1 LPNLIINVCYNINV
15 KPHAGSAKI
24 KQSPWITLAILSSI
38 GLLAMYAETMLLPA
52 IPDII
57 TDFHINYS
65 TSSWILTAYLISGA
79 VMTPIAGKL
88 SDIYGKKKILLIIM
102 IINTIGVTLGG
113 LAFSISFLFISRII
127 QGVGLSMFPIA
138 FGIIRSQFPP
148 QKLAVA
154 QGIFISTFAG
164 GSAVGLAVG
173 GPIVNYFGWHATFLS
188 ILPIAVALI
197 VMVHRLIYVNEEEQ
211 KSPKSKLD
219 FDYCCVF
226 TKLNQEQ
233 LHSERKSAEQVN
245 IISGTDS
252 GRFTNLV
259 DIKGAAT
266 LAVTITFFLL
276 AISYMENFSNPS
288 NLIPLISFSVVSVV
302 SLLFFIRVERRLSL
316 TRTSTKTTSTR
327 TTSPSPIVNL
337 NLMIHKILLPT
348 NMNLMIVSIT
358 MFMVYQSIPIL
369 VRSPQPLGFGG
380 DAIAAGNVQLPFMI
394 LSFSVS
400 SIAGVIMSK
409 FGNLNITLLGNVI
422 STIGF
427 FLLFMFHSTEILIS
441 INLGIIAI
449 GLSFSR
455 VGGYNIVAASAPQ
468 QYSGV
473 AYGMTVLLFYVG
485 MAIGPA
491 IAGVYMQLHQMSVS
505 TTVGLSSYP
514 SAESY
519 NLIFLTAGVISLI
532 SIGLALLLKKQI

>member
-1 LPNLIINVCYNINV
+1 V
-15 KPHAGSAKI
+15 KPYAGSAKI

-38 GLLAMYAETMLLPA
+38 GLIAMHAETMLLPA

-57 TDFHINYS
+57 RDFHINYS

-88 SDIYGKKKILLIIM
+88 SDIYGKKKVLLIIM
-102 IINTIGVTLGG
+102 LINTIGVTLGG
-113 LAFSISFLFISRII
+113 LAFSISFLFIARII
-127 QGVGLSMFPIA
+127 QGIGLSMFPIA

-164 GSAVGLAVG
+164 GAAVGLAVG
-173 GPIVNYFGWHATFLS
+173 GTIVNYFGWHATFLS
-188 ILPIAVALI
+188 ILPIEVALI
-197 VMVHRLIYVNEEEQ
+197 VMVRRLIYVSKEEQ
-211 KSPKSKLD
+211 ESPKSKLD

-233 LHSERKSAEQVN
+233 LQSERKSAEQVH
-245 IISGTDS
+245 IISRTDTS
-252 GRFTNLV
+252 RFTNLV

-276 AISYMENFSNPS
+276 AISYMENISNPS
-288 NLIPLISFSVVSVV
+288 NLIPLISFSVVSVI
-302 SLLFFIRVERRLSL
+302 SLLFFIRIERRLSL
-316 TRTSTKTTSTR
+316 MTTSAKTTMT

-337 NLMIHKILLPT
+337 NLKIHKILLPT

-400 SIAGVIMSK
+400 SIAGVVISK
-409 FGNLNITLLGNVI
+409 FGNLNITLVGNVI

-473 AYGMTVLLFYVG
+473 AYGMTVLLFYIG

-491 IAGVYMQLHQMSVS
+491 IAGVYMQSHQMSVS

-532 SIGLALLLKKQI
+532 SIGLALFLKKQM

>member
-1 LPNLIINVCYNINV
+1 MNQ
-15 KPHAGSAKI
+15 HADSPKI

-38 GLLAMYAETMLLPA
+38 GLLTMHAETMLLPA

-57 TDFHINYS
+57 REFHINYS
-65 TSSWILTAYLISGA
+65 TSSWILTAYLIAGA

-102 IINTIGVTLGG
+102 ATYIIGVTLGG
-113 LAFSISFLFISRII
+113 LAFSISFLLIARII

-138 FGIIRSQFPP
+138 FGIIRFQFPT

-173 GPIVNYFGWHATFLS
+173 GPIVSYFGWHATFFS
-188 ILPIAVALI
+188 IIPIAIALFL
-197 VMVHRLIYVNEEEQ
+197 MVYRLIYVSKEEQ
-211 KSPKSKLD
+211 ESPKSKLD

-233 LHSERKSAEQVN
+233 LQSERKSAEQLHITSRRTSN
-245 IISGTDS
+245 G
-252 GRFTNLV
+252 FTNLV

-266 LAVTITFFLL
+266 LAATITFFLL
-276 AISYMENFSNPS
+276 ALSYLENIGNPS
-288 NLIPLISFSVVSVV
+288 NLIPLIIFSVASVV
-302 SLLFFIRVERRLSL
+302 SLLLFIRIERRLSVV
-316 TRTSTKTTSTR
+316 TTYAKTTTTT

-337 NLMIHKILLPT
+337 NLMTHKVLLPT
-348 NMNLMIVSIT
+348 NINLMIVSIT

-369 VRSPQPLGFGG
+369 IRSPKPLGFGG
-380 DAIAAGNVQLPFMI
+380 DAIVAGNVQLPFMI
-394 LSFSVS
+394 MSFLIS
-400 SIAGVIMSK
+400 SIAGVIISK
-409 FGNLNITLLGNVI
+409 FGNLNITVVGNVI

-427 FLLFMFHSTEILIS
+427 FLLFMFHSTPILIS

-449 GLSFSR
+449 GLAFSR
-455 VGGYNIVAASAPQ
+455 VGGYNIVAASAPE

-473 AYGMTVLLFYVG
+473 AYGMTVLLFYIG

-491 IAGVYMQLHQMSVS
+491 IAGLYMQSHQISIS
-505 TTVGLSSYP
+505 TIAGLSLSYP

-519 NLIFLTAGVISLI
+519 NLIFLTAALISLI
-532 SIGLALLLKKQI
+532 SIGLALFLKKKML

>member
-1 LPNLIINVCYNINV
+1 ML
-15 KPHAGSAKI
+15 AKI

-38 GLLAMYAETMLLPA
+38 GLITMHAETMLLPA

-57 TDFHINYS
+57 RDFHINYS

-102 IINTIGVTLGG
+102 IIYTIGVTLGG
-113 LAFSISFLFISRII
+113 LAFSISFLFIARII

-173 GPIVNYFGWHATFLS
+173 GPIVNYFGWHATFFS
-188 ILPIAVALI
+188 IIPIAVALI
-197 VMVHRLIYVNEEEQ
+197 VMVYRLIYVSKEEQ
-211 KSPKSKLD
+211 ESPKSKLD

-233 LHSERKSAEQVN
+233 LQSERKSAEQVD
-245 IISGTDS
+245 IISRTDS
-252 GRFTNLV
+252 SSRFANLV

-266 LAVTITFFLL
+266 LAITITFFLL
-276 AISYMENFSNPS
+276 ALSYLENISNPS

-302 SLLFFIRVERRLSL
+302 SLLFFIRIERKMSVV
-316 TRTSTKTTSTR
+316 TTSANTTST
-327 TTSPSPIVNL
+327 TTSPSPLVNL
-337 NLMIHKILLPT
+337 NLMVHKILLPT
-348 NMNLMIVSIT
+348 NINLMIVSIT
-358 MFMVYQSIPIL
+358 MFMLYQSIPIL
-369 VRSPQPLGFGG
+369 VRSPVPLGFGG
-380 DAIAAGNVQLPFMI
+380 DAVDAANVQLPFMSI
-394 LSFSVS
+394 SFSVS
-400 SIAGVIMSK
+400 SIAGIIISK
-409 FGNLNITLLGNVI
+409 FGNLNITVVGNVI

-427 FLLFMFHSTEILIS
+427 FLLFMFHSTQILIS

-455 VGGYNIVAASAPQ
+455 VGGYNIVAASAPE

-491 IAGVYMQLHQMSVS
+491 IAGLYMQSHQISVS
-505 TTVGLSSYP
+505 TIAGLSSYP

-519 NLIFLTAGVISLI
+519 NLIFLTAWVISLI
-532 SIGLALLLKKQI
+532 SIGLACF

>member
-1 LPNLIINVCYNINV
+1 M
-15 KPHAGSAKI
+15 KPYADSSKM

-38 GLLAMYAETMLLPA
+38 GLIAMHAETMLLPA

-102 IINTIGVTLGG
+102 IINTIGVALGG
-113 LAFSISFLFISRII
+113 LASSISFLFIARII
-127 QGVGLSMFPIA
+127 QGIGLSVFPIA

-173 GPIVNYFGWHATFLS
+173 GTIVNYFGWHATFLS
-188 ILPIAVALI
+188 ILPITLALI
-197 VMVHRLIYVNEEEQ
+197 VMVRRLIYVSKEEEE
-211 KSPKSKLD
+211 SPKSKLD

-233 LHSERKSAEQVN
+233 LQSERKRDEQ
-245 IISGTDS
+245 IHSST
-252 GRFTNLV
+252 FTNLV

-276 AISYMENFSNPS
+276 ALSYLENITNPS
-288 NLIPLISFSVVSVV
+288 NLIPLISFSFVSVI
-302 SLLFFIRVERRLSL
+302 SLFFFIRVERRPSL
-316 TRTSTKTTSTR
+316 TTTSTKTTSRT

-358 MFMVYQSIPIL
+358 MFMLYQSVPIL
-369 VRSPQPLGFGG
+369 VRSPEPLGFSG

-394 LSFSVS
+394 ISFSVS
-400 SIAGVIMSK
+400 SIAGVIISK
-409 FGNLNITLLGNVI
+409 FGNLNITIVGNVI
-422 STIGF
+422 STIGL

-441 INLGIIAI
+441 INLAIIAS

-455 VGGYNIVAASAPQ
+455 VGSFNIIAASAPQ
-468 QYSGV
+468 QYSGA
-473 AYGMTVLLFYVG
+473 AYGMTVLLFYIG

-491 IAGVYMQLHQMSVS
+491 IAGLYMQSHQISVS
-505 TTVGLSSYP
+505 TVAGLPSYP
-514 SAESY
+514 SAEAY
-519 NLIFLTAGVISLI
+519 NLIFLTAWVISLI
-532 SIGLALLLKKQI
+532 SIGLALFLKKQTRR

>member
-1 LPNLIINVCYNINV
+1 M
-15 KPHAGSAKI
+15 H
-24 KQSPWITLAILSSI
+24 
-38 GLLAMYAETMLLPA
+38 AETMLLPA

-57 TDFHINYS
+57 RDFHINYS

-79 VMTPIAGKL
+79 VMTPLAGKL

-102 IINTIGVTLGG
+102 ATYTIGVILGG
-113 LAFSISFLFISRII
+113 LAFSISFLLIARMI

-173 GPIVNYFGWHATFLS
+173 GPIVNYFGWHATFFS

-197 VMVHRLIYVNEEEQ
+197 LIVNRLIYGSEEEQ
-211 KSPKSKLD
+211 ESKSKLD

-233 LHSERKSAEQVN
+233 LQSERKTIEQVQS
-245 IISGTDS
+245 ISRTAHI
-252 GRFTNLV
+252 RFTNLV

-276 AISYMENFSNPS
+276 ALSYLENISNPS

-302 SLLFFIRVERRLSL
+302 SLLFFIRIERRLSNFSAK
-316 TRTSTKTTSTR
+316 STTA

-337 NLMIHKILLPT
+337 NLMIDKILLPT

-358 MFMVYQSIPIL
+358 MFMVYQSIAIL
-369 VRSPQPLGFGG
+369 VRSPEPLGFGG
-380 DAIAAGNVQLPFMI
+380 DAIAAGNV
-394 LSFSVS
+394 
-400 SIAGVIMSK
+400 
-409 FGNLNITLLGNVI
+409 
-422 STIGF
+422 
-427 FLLFMFHSTEILIS
+427 
-441 INLGIIAI
+441 
-449 GLSFSR
+449 
-455 VGGYNIVAASAPQ
+455 
-468 QYSGV
+468 
-473 AYGMTVLLFYVG
+473 
-485 MAIGPA
+485 
-491 IAGVYMQLHQMSVS
+491 
-505 TTVGLSSYP
+505 
-514 SAESY
+514 
-519 NLIFLTAGVISLI
+519 
-532 SIGLALLLKKQI
+532 

>member
-1 LPNLIINVCYNINV
+1 MLT
-15 KPHAGSAKI
+15 KI
-24 KQSPWITLAILSSI
+24 KQSPWIALAILSSI
-38 GLLAMYAETMLLPA
+38 GLITMHAETMLLPA

-57 TDFHINYS
+57 RDFHINYS

-102 IINTIGVTLGG
+102 IIYTIGVTLGG
-113 LAFSISFLFISRII
+113 LAFSISFLFIARII

-138 FGIIRSQFPP
+138 FGIIRSKFPP

-173 GPIVNYFGWHATFLS
+173 GPIVSYFGWHATFFS
-188 ILPIAVALI
+188 IIPIAIALI
-197 VMVHRLIYVNEEEQ
+197 VMVHKLIYVSKEEQ
-211 KSPKSKLD
+211 ESPKSKLD

-233 LHSERKSAEQVN
+233 LQSERKNAEQVHT
-245 IISGTDS
+245 ISRTTS
-252 GRFTNLV
+252 SSRFVNLV
-259 DIKGAAT
+259 DIKGAVT

-276 AISYMENFSNPS
+276 ALSDLENISNPS

-302 SLLFFIRVERRLSL
+302 SLLFFIRIERKLSVV
-316 TRTSTKTTSTR
+316 TTSAKTTSTSTTT
-327 TTSPSPIVNL
+327 TTSPSPLVNI
-337 NLMIHKILLPT
+337 NLMTHKILLPT
-348 NMNLMIVSIT
+348 NINLMIISIT

-369 VRSPQPLGFGG
+369 VRSPKPFGFGG
-380 DAIAAGNVQLPFMI
+380 DAIAAASVQLPFMI
-394 LSFSVS
+394 ISFLVS
-400 SIAGVIMSK
+400 SIAGVIISK
-409 FGNLNITLLGNVI
+409 FGNLNITVVGNVI

-427 FLLFMFHSTEILIS
+427 FLLFISHSTQILIS

-455 VGGYNIVAASAPQ
+455 VGGYNIVAASAPE

-473 AYGMTVLLFYVG
+473 AYGMTVLLFYIG

-491 IAGVYMQLHQMSVS
+491 IAGVYMQSHQISVG
-505 TTVGLSSYP
+505 TIAGLFSYP

-519 NLIFLTAGVISLI
+519 NLIFLTAWVISLI
-532 SIGLALLLKKQI
+532 SIGLALYLRKEMRLK

>member
-1 LPNLIINVCYNINV
+1 ML
-15 KPHAGSAKI
+15 AKI

-38 GLLAMYAETMLLPA
+38 GLITMHAETMLLPA

-57 TDFHINYS
+57 RDFHINYS

-102 IINTIGVTLGG
+102 IIYTIGVTLGG
-113 LAFSISFLFISRII
+113 LAFSISFLFIARII

-173 GPIVNYFGWHATFLS
+173 GPIVNYFGWHATFFS
-188 ILPIAVALI
+188 IIPIAVALI
-197 VMVHRLIYVNEEEQ
+197 VMVHRLIYVSREEQ
-211 KSPKSKLD
+211 ESPKSKLD

-233 LHSERKSAEQVN
+233 LQSERKSAEQVH
-245 IISGTDS
+245 IISRTDNS
-252 GRFTNLV
+252 SRFANLV

-276 AISYMENFSNPS
+276 ALSYLESNPS
-288 NLIPLISFSVVSVV
+288 NLIPFISFSVVSVV
-302 SLLFFIRVERRLSL
+302 SLLFFITIERKMSVV
-316 TRTSTKTTSTR
+316 TTSAKTTST
-327 TTSPSPIVNL
+327 TTTAPSPLVNL

-348 NMNLMIVSIT
+348 NINLMIVSIT

-369 VRSPQPLGFGG
+369 VRSPKPLGFGG
-380 DAIAAGNVQLPFMI
+380 DAIAAANVQLPFMI
-394 LSFSVS
+394 MSFSVS
-400 SIAGVIMSK
+400 SIAGIIISK
-409 FGNLNITLLGNVI
+409 FGNLNITVVGNVI

-427 FLLFMFHSTEILIS
+427 FLLFMFHSTQILIS
-441 INLGIIAI
+441 IN
-449 GLSFSR
+449 
-455 VGGYNIVAASAPQ
+455 
-468 QYSGV
+468 
-473 AYGMTVLLFYVG
+473 
-485 MAIGPA
+485 
-491 IAGVYMQLHQMSVS
+491 
-505 TTVGLSSYP
+505 
-514 SAESY
+514 
-519 NLIFLTAGVISLI
+519 
-532 SIGLALLLKKQI
+532 

>member
-1 LPNLIINVCYNINV
+1 M
-15 KPHAGSAKI
+15 KPHADSSKM

-38 GLLAMYAETMLLPA
+38 GLIAMHAETMLLPA

-57 TDFHINYS
+57 RDFHINYS

-102 IINTIGVTLGG
+102 IINTIGVALGG
-113 LAFSISFLFISRII
+113 LAFSISFLFIARII
-127 QGVGLSMFPIA
+127 QGIGLSVFPIA

-173 GPIVNYFGWHATFLS
+173 GTIVNYFGWHATFLS
-188 ILPIAVALI
+188 ILPITVALI
-197 VMVHRLIYVNEEEQ
+197 VMVRRLIYVSKEEEE
-211 KSPKSKLD
+211 SPKSKLD

-233 LHSERKSAEQVN
+233 LQSERKRDEQIH
-245 IISGTDS
+245 IISRTDS
-252 GRFTNLV
+252 STFTNLV

-276 AISYMENFSNPS
+276 ALSYLKNISNPS
-288 NLIPLISFSVVSVV
+288 NLIPLISFSFVSVI
-302 SLLFFIRVERRLSL
+302 SLFFFIRVERRLSL
-316 TRTSTKTTSTR
+316 TTISTKTTSR
-327 TTSPSPIVNL
+327 TTRSPSPIVNL

-358 MFMVYQSIPIL
+358 MFMLYQSVPIL
-369 VRSPQPLGFGG
+369 VRSPEPLGFGG

-394 LSFSVS
+394 ISFSVS
-400 SIAGVIMSK
+400 SVAGVIISK
-409 FGNLNITLLGNVI
+409 FGNLNITIVGNVI
-422 STIGF
+422 STIGL

-441 INLGIIAI
+441 INLAIIAS

-455 VGGYNIVAASAPQ
+455 VGSFNIVAASAPQ
-468 QYSGV
+468 QYSGA
-473 AYGMTVLLFYVG
+473 AYGMTVLLFYIG

-491 IAGVYMQLHQMSVS
+491 IAGLYMQSHQISVS
-505 TTVGLSSYP
+505 TIAGLPSYP
-514 SAESY
+514 SAEAY
-519 NLIFLTAGVISLI
+519 NLIFLTAGVISII
-532 SIGLALLLKKQI
+532 SIGLALFLKKQM

>member
-1 LPNLIINVCYNINV
+1 MKLYD
-15 KPHAGSAKI
+15 GSPKI

-38 GLLAMYAETMLLPA
+38 GLITMHAETMLLPA

-57 TDFHINYS
+57 RDFHINYS

-102 IINTIGVTLGG
+102 ATYTIGVTLGG
-113 LAFSISFLFISRII
+113 LAFSISFLLIARII

-164 GSAVGLAVG
+164 GSSVGLAVG

-188 ILPIAVALI
+188 IVPISVALI
-197 VMVHRLIYVNEEEQ
+197 VMVYRMIYVSKEEQ
-211 KSPKSKLD
+211 ESPKSKLD

-233 LHSERKSAEQVN
+233 LQSERKSAEQVQHV
-245 IISGTDS
+245 ISKTASS
-252 GRFTNLV
+252 GFTNLV

-276 AISYMENFSNPS
+276 ALSYLENISNPS
-288 NLIPLISFSVVSVV
+288 NLIPLTSFSVVSVV
-302 SLLFFIRVERRLSL
+302 SLFFFIRIERRLSVV
-316 TRTSTKTTSTR
+316 TTSAKTTTTTTTKTT

-348 NMNLMIVSIT
+348 NINLMIVSIT

-369 VRSPQPLGFGG
+369 VRSPKPLGFGG

-394 LSFSVS
+394 ISFLVS
-400 SIAGVIMSK
+400 SIAGVIISK
-409 FGNLNITLLGNVI
+409 FGNLNMTVVGNVI

-427 FLLFMFHSTEILIS
+427 FLLFIFHPTLILIS

-455 VGGYNIVAASAPQ
+455 VGGYNIVAASAPE

-491 IAGVYMQLHQMSVS
+491 IAGLYMQSHQISVN
-505 TTVGLSSYP
+505 TIVGLSSASSYP

-519 NLIFLTAGVISLI
+519 NLIFLTAGLISLI
-532 SIGLALLLKKQI
+532 SIGLALVLKKKM